1 MTKVPSKSNSPHQVS
16 SRTLYFRLLS
26 YVKPYRWAFAG
37 AVAAMIVAGAMNG
50 VLAYYLQEVIDK
62 LFVDRDT
69 ATLILIPIGIVVIFL
84 ISGIASFVAGY
95 GTQWV
100 SNRVM
105 YDLRVEMFAKL
116 VRLPVRYYDEHTSG
130 SLMSKI
136 ANDVQGVAVA
146 STGAL
151 TALVRDTASLIGCLA
166 VMFHHNWKL
175 TLATF
180 AVVPP
185 VAWVVSIFSKRLRQ
199 ISRES
204 QKANATILES
214 LDESIS
220 AQRVVK
226 VFGGQSTEE
235 ARFAKSANRV
245 RQFNMKHS
253 AAAAANAPLTQLIV
267 AVGIAFLLYFAAL
280 QSTGDKSTVGGFVS
294 FIVATVALLEPLK
307 RLTSVNEHIQRGLA
321 ACESVF
327 GLIDEQPEPDAG
339 TTLLRHAQ
347 GDVRFENVSVQYR
360 ADGNLALDNLNLEI
374 RAGETIAL
382 VGATGSGKS
391 TLIHLIPRF
400 YSPTSGRVLIDGHDV
415 REIALPSLRSNI
427 SLVSQDIR
435 LFDDTVAAN
444 IAYGPLSGAPREA
457 IVAAARAAHAWEF
470 IERLP
475 QQLDTP
481 IGQNGAKLSGGQRQR
496 VAIARALLKNAPI
509 LLLDE
514 ATSALDTESERLVQ
528 AALEELMQGRTTLIV
543 AHRLSTI
550 EKADRIV
557 VLDHGRIVE
566 TGPHTELVKRNGAY
580 ANLHRLQ
587 FSTQS

>member
-1 MTKVPSKSNSPHQVS
+1 
-16 SRTLYFRLLS
+16 
-26 YVKPYRWAFAG
+26 
-37 AVAAMIVAGAMNG
+37 
-50 VLAYYLQEVIDK
+50 
-62 LFVDRDT
+62 
-69 ATLILIPIGIVVIFL
+69 
-84 ISGIASFVAGY
+84 
-95 GTQWV
+95 
-100 SNRVM
+100 
-105 YDLRVEMFAKL
+105 
-116 VRLPVRYYDEHTSG
+116 
-130 SLMSKI
+130 
-136 ANDVQGVAVA
+136 VAVA

-151 TALVRDTASLIGCLA
+151 TAVVRDSAAIIGYLT

-185 VAWVVSIFSKRLRQ
+185 IAWVVNVFSRRLRQ

-204 QKANATILES
+204 QKANATILEA

-226 VFGGQSTEE
+226 IFGGQPTEE
-235 ARFAKSANRV
+235 TRFSKAANRV

-253 AAAAANAPLTQLIV
+253 AAAAANAPITQLIV

-280 QSTGDKSTVGGFVS
+280 QSTGGKTTVGGFVS

-339 TTLLRHAQ
+339 TVLLRHAH
-347 GDVRFENVSVQYR
+347 GDIRFESVSVQYR
-360 ADGNLALDNLNLEI
+360 PDGSPALDNLSLDI
-374 RAGETIAL
+374 QAGETIAL

-415 REIALPSLRSNI
+415 KDIALPSLRSNI

-435 LFDDTVAAN
+435 LFNDTVAAN
-444 IAYGPLSGAPREA
+444 IAYGPLAQASQEA
-457 IVAAARAAHAWEF
+457 IMAAARAAHAWEF
-470 IERLP
+470 IEKLP
-475 QQLDTP
+475 QQLATP
-481 IGQNGAKLSGGQRQR
+481 IGENGAQLSGGQRQR
-496 VAIARALLKNAPI
+496 IAIARGLLKNAPI

-514 ATSALDTESERLVQ
+514 ATNALDAESERLVQ
-528 AALEELMQGRTTLIV
+528 DALEQLMRGRTTLIV

-566 TGPHTELVKRNGAY
+566 IGPHAELLKRNGPY

-587 FSTQS
+587 FSTGT